1 MNGFRP
7 SIGAIPP
14 VVKNLL
20 IINVIF
26 FLGDSLLGNFL
37 GEDPTRLLGLYFFK
51 SQYFE
56 PWQFVTHLF
65 MHADITHIF
74 GNMFALFMFGRIL
87 EQVWGPKRFLIYYF
101 ACGLGAAAFHTLVLW
116 INFNSMESALMAFKN
131 TPDPAL
137 LANFVADN
145 IPHAQQWVYELI
157 DRWAD
162 NPDSVDLIRQ
172 GSELFERVVYES
184 VNVPTVGASG
194 AVFGLLLAFGMLFP
208 NSEIMLLFLP
218 VPIKAKYFVA
228 FYGIFELFLAVKN
241 SAGDNVAHFA
251 HLGGMIFGFILI
263 KYWNKSR
270 NKFY

>member
-14 VVKNLL
+14 IVKNLL

-26 FLGDSLLGNFL
+26 FLGKGILGSMI
-37 GEDPTRLLGLYFFK
+37 GENPTNLFGLYFFK
-51 SQYFE
+51 SQYFH
-56 PWQFVTHLF
+56 PWQYITHLF

-87 EQVWGPKRFLIYYF
+87 EQVWGAKRFLIYYF
-101 ACGLGAAAFHTLVLW
+101 ACGLGAAALHTLVLW
-116 INFNSMESALMAFKN
+116 INFQSMEAALVAFKN
-131 TPDPAL
+131 TPDPSQ
-137 LANFVADN
+137 LAKFVADH

-157 DRWAD
+157 DRWHE
-162 NPDSVDLIRQ
+162 NPNSAELIRQ
-172 GSELFERVVYES
+172 GTNLFERVVYES
-184 VNVPTVGASG
+184 VDIPTVGASG

-208 NSEIMLLFLP
+208 NTEIMLLFFP

-228 FYGIFELFLAVKN
+228 GYGIFELFLAIKN